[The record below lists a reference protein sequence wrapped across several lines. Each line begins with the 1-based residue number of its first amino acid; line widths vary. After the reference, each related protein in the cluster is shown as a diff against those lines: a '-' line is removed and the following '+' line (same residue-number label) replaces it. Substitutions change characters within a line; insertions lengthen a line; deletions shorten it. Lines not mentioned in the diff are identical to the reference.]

1 MYILDINTGIQDTK
15 RIKPVFDPEMHT
27 VVIYYKYYHF
37 IISMFM
43 TVSPSV
49 LHLPPNLLIRNVV
62 VFSYFVRQ
70 VARLCTLCCV
80 PADSFLA
87 RMEKTKCDYIFL
99 IKY

>member
-70 VARLCTLCCV
+70 VARICALC
-80 PADSFLA
+80 
-87 RMEKTKCDYIFL
+87 
-99 IKY
+99 